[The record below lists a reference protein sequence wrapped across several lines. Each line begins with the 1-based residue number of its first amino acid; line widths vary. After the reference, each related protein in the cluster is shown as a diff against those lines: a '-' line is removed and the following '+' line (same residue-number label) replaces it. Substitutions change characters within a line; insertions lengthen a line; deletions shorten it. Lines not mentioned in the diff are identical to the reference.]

1 MPEFW
6 TDSVEGLGIA
16 QRIAAIHP
24 SHWGSALLLL
34 CSIVFSKDGHS
45 TKCKDLDTRLDLEL
59 ER

>member
-1 MPEFW
+1 MLEFW
-6 TDSVEGLGIA
+6 TDSVEELSIT

-45 TKCKDLDTRLDLEL
+45 TKFKDLNTRLDLEL
-59 ER
+59 EH